1 LTRPKF
7 QEAFDENADSVMSR
21 DSRAESTQPSNRS
34 SEGSDVDTHRWP
46 PLSYW
51 AKVSAVVLLVAL
63 SFALLWLL
71 RSVALVLVASL
82 VLAIGLQP
90 SIRWLERR
98 GLGRGWAL
106 AVILLA
112 GLIVMIGVALVLVPF
127 LIDQVAGLVEEL
139 PAFIERLRQSP
150 GVVGSISQSI
160 DLESLTTSQEGQGG
174 AAPAALGLVSS
185 LGGTLFNVVTI
196 LAVTPYLAIRLPQI
210 KVWVA
215 RLLRPRHREDFL
227 FVLNESTD
235 LIANYIVG
243 NLVLSLIA
251 GVVSFVGFQL
261 IGVRFALVLAAWV
274 AFTDLIPVVGAFI
287 GAAGVAAVAAFQ
299 GPGVVVAAVA
309 LLLAYQLVENF
320 VIAPRVMNRAVDLSP
335 VTVIVAIMIG
345 GSLAGLF
352 GALLALPVA
361 AMIKIIVIELLVPE
375 RIDEVRRD
383 SPTDGRQTS
392 RRRASR
398 PLP

>member
-1 LTRPKF
+1 MSK
-7 QEAFDENADSVMSR
+7 DSQTQASLSSDGSSKDR
-21 DSRAESTQPSNRS
+21 DM
-34 SEGSDVDTHRWP
+34 DTHRWP

-51 AKVSAVVLLVAL
+51 AKVSVVVLLVAL

-71 RSVALVLVASL
+71 RSVALVLLASL

-106 AVILLA
+106 AIILLA
-112 GLIVMIGVALVLVPF
+112 GLIVMIGLALVLVPF
-127 LIDQVAGLVEEL
+127 LIDQVAALVEEL
-139 PAFIERLRQSP
+139 PAFIERLRQAP

-160 DLESLTTSQEGQGG
+160 DLDSLATGPEGQGG

-185 LGGTLFNVVTI
+185 LGSTLFNIVTI
-196 LAVTPYLAIRLPQI
+196 LAVTPYLAIRLPQL

-227 FVLNESTD
+227 YVLNESTD

-251 GVVSFVGFQL
+251 GVVSFAGFQL
-261 IGVRFALVLAAWV
+261 IGIRFALVLAAWV

-287 GAAGVAAVAAFQ
+287 GAAGVAVVAAFQ
-299 GPGVVVAAVA
+299 GPGVVIAAVA
-309 LLLAYQLVENF
+309 LLLAYQLLENF

-335 VTVIVAIMIG
+335 VAVIVAILIG

-361 AMIKIIVIELLVPE
+361 AMIKIIVFELIVPE
-375 RIDEVRRD
+375 RIDEIRRD
-383 SPTDGRQTS
+383 GPPNVTQGS
-392 RRRASR
+392 RRRTSR

>member
-1 LTRPKF
+1 
-7 QEAFDENADSVMSR
+7 
-21 DSRAESTQPSNRS
+21 
-34 SEGSDVDTHRWP
+34 
-46 PLSYW
+46 
-51 AKVSAVVLLVAL
+51 
-63 SFALLWLL
+63 
-71 RSVALVLVASL
+71 
-82 VLAIGLQP
+82 
-90 SIRWLERR
+90 
-98 GLGRGWAL
+98 L

-112 GLIVMIGVALVLVPF
+112 GLIVMIGLALVLVPF

-150 GVVGSISQSI
+150 GVIGSISQSI
-160 DLESLTTSQEGQGG
+160 DLESLATGPEGQGG

-287 GAAGVAAVAAFQ
+287 GAAGVAMVTAFQ
-299 GPGVVVAAVA
+299 GPGVVIAAVA

-335 VTVIVAIMIG
+335 VAVIVAILIG

-375 RIDEVRRD
+375 RIDEIRRD
-383 SPTDGRQTS
+383 GPTDGTQTS